1 MKVLVQ
7 MYFMLLVTKEKI
19 GTVTCYL
26 DLTTMKMM
34 FIHYFDSCTHISPLA
49 LYTVSSAIPLDILQQ
64 QQRSSVVFYLQLQM
78 VD

>member
-1 MKVLVQ
+1 

-26 DLTTMKMM
+26 YLTTMKMM
-34 FIHYFDSCTHISPLA
+34 FIHHYFDSGTHISPLA
-49 LYTVSSAIPLDILQQ
+49 LYTVSSAIPLGILQQ
-64 QQRSSVVFYLQLQM
+64 QQRYSVVLYLQLQM